1 LTTNS
6 QTMSDKRK
14 KKFKAYDQDQGFL
27 LPPYLDDLIPE
38 KHLVRVI
45 NRVMN
50 SIRVEDLYN
59 QFSDLGCSAYHPLA
73 MLKSIVYGYCQ
84 KIYSTRRIAQ
94 AMRQDVTFMW
104 LSGMQTPGFRTV
116 GRFRSEYLKDMMEE
130 VFTDVLDLLH
140 QEGYVKFEEYFVDG
154 TMIEADANKYS
165 HVWLKNTDRYKKA
178 VRERVHGLLDEIERI
193 NKEEDSRYGDQDL
206 EEMGETSTL
215 TSEKIKEL
223 SDRINKKLQE
233 KRDQKRNQAD
243 RKVQSCLGKLAKES
257 ENLAK
262 YEEQERIADGRN
274 SFSKTD
280 EDATFNRM
288 KDDSLK
294 PSYNWQV
301 SSENQFVTNF
311 SVAQNAAD
319 CGNFPDHLQ
328 KIVERGEEYLPDN
341 YVGDMGYGTEENYLL
356 LAENGVDSYLKY
368 PGFFRETKTE
378 YKNNP
383 FARPNLPYDQ
393 NGDFFVC
400 PAGKKLGFS
409 QEREETSKRGFK
421 FVTRTYV
428 CENCSGC
435 SLREQCT
442 KSQENR
448 TLTVNRRLDAFR
460 NKTRENLNSEI
471 GIELRK
477 RRGFEIETFFGDL
490 KHNQGYRRVR
500 LRSLPKANLE
510 LAWLCIG
517 YNLRKL
523 HIKELNMN

>member
-1 LTTNS
+1 
-6 QTMSDKRK
+6 MSDKRK

-50 SIRVEDLYN
+50 SIRVEDLYH
-59 QFSDLGCSAYHPLA
+59 QFSDLGSSAYHPLA

-140 QEGYVKFEEYFVDG
+140 EEGYVKFEEYFVDG

-165 HVWLKNTDRYKKA
+165 HVWLKNTGRYKKA

-206 EEMGETSTL
+206 EEIGQTSTL

-262 YEEQERIADGRN
+262 YEEQERIADGRK

-288 KDDSLK
+288 KDTSLK

-311 SVAQNAAD
+311 SAAQNAAD
-319 CGNFPDHLQ
+319 STNFPDHLQ
-328 KIVERGEEYLPDN
+328 KIIDRGDQYCPDN
-341 YVGDMGYGTEENYLL
+341 YVGDMGYGTEENF
-356 LAENGVDSYLKY
+356 SILKSLEIKSFMKF
-368 PGFFRETKTE
+368 PGFFQESTPE

-383 FARPNLPYDQ
+383 FVRQHMEYDPV
-393 NGDFFVC
+393 GDYFTC
-400 PAGKKLGFS
+400 PQGKKILFTE
-409 QEREETSKRGFK
+409 EREKQNVRGYTSL
-421 FVTRTYV
+421 VRTYV
-428 CENCSGC
+428 CEDCTGC
-435 SLREQCT
+435 PCREKCT
-442 KSQENR
+442 RSKDRNR
-448 TLTVNRRLDAFR
+448 VIDVNPKLDAYR
-460 NKTRENLNSEI
+460 AETRENLNSEQ
-471 GIELRK
+471 GISLRK
-477 RRGFEIETFFGDL
+477 RRGTEIETFFGDL

-523 HIKELNMN
+523 HNKELNMN